1 MSVCSVMH
9 VSNVKTAGVI
19 PTDPDLTQAAARF
32 CISEIRE
39 LQCGFPD
46 TGAGSASQRERER
59 ERAVVRLS
67 VFSTIMTTEMA
78 DFVPSKTEFITKAWI
93 LTVINKFRNERQQ
106 SLLR

>member
-19 PTDPDLTQAAARF
+19 PTDPDLTQATARF

-59 ERAVVRLS
+59 AVLRLS

>member
-1 MSVCSVMH
+1 MRSESY
-9 VSNVKTAGVI
+9 N
-19 PTDPDLTQAAARF
+19 AAFQTLKRGQ
-32 CISEIRE
+32 
-39 LQCGFPD
+39 LL
-46 TGAGSASQRERER
+46 R

-93 LTVINKFRNERQQ
+93 LTVINKVRNERQQ

>member
-19 PTDPDLTQAAARF
+19 LTDPDLTRATRF

-46 TGAGSASQRERER
+46 TRAGSASQRERER
-59 ERAVVRLS
+59 ERAVLRLS

-93 LTVINKFRNERQQ
+93 LTVINKVRNERQQ

>member
-19 PTDPDLTQAAARF
+19 LTDPDLTRATRF

-46 TGAGSASQRERER
+46 TGAGSASERERER
-59 ERAVVRLS
+59 ECCTEAQCVLNNHDDRDVR
-67 VFSTIMTTEMA
+67 FC
-78 DFVPSKTEFITKAWI
+78 P
-93 LTVINKFRNERQQ
+93 QQ
-106 SLLR
+106 N